1 MIVFNISILE
11 AMQTSAETRRNVY
24 KGPVFN
30 PTRIKTAN
38 ALPDPDEGFP
48 MAHRRK
54 SDAGKSIFD
63 ALLPPEGIS
72 LDLETKRVAMH
83 SRPADFR

>member
-1 MIVFNISILE
+1 MIVFSISILE
-11 AMQTSAETRRNVY
+11 VKQIFTKTRRNVF
-24 KGPVFN
+24 KGPVFI
-30 PTRIKTAN
+30 PTRINKAN
-38 ALPDPDEGFP
+38 ALSGRDEGLP
-48 MAHRRK
+48 MARRRK

-83 SRPADFR
+83 SRLADFR